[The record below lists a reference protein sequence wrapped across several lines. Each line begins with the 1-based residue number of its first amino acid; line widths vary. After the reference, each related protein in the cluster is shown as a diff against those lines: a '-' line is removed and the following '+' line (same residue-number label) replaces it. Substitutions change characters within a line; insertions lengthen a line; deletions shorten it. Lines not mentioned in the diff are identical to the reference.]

1 MKAIEFPAVNVW
13 IAEHQDEYETLPVYV
28 EPDNP
33 QTPMTMCFEL
43 DEAERIQVQE
53 TGKIWLTMLTFGQKF
68 HPIRMSCKMPNKL
81 NSNLKVFLFINDGN
95 EYAICADSV
104 EKAREYYE
112 QNLDGN
118 PDDSVEEIPQSKWDE
133 KFIKEYEENDF
144 EKAPS
149 LISIR
154 DCISS
159 SEPHLVYSTDL
170 SLID

>member
-1 MKAIEFPAVNVW
+1 MKAIEFPAVNVR

-43 DEAERIQVQE
+43 DEAERKQVLE
-53 TGKIWLTMLTFGQKF
+53 TGKIWLTILTFGQRF
-68 HPIRMSCKMPNKL
+68 HPIRMSCLVPNKL
-81 NSNLKVFLFINDGN
+81 NSNLKVFLFINDGY
-95 EYAICADSV
+95 EYAICAGSI
-104 EKAREYYE
+104 EEARDYYLE
-112 QNLDGN
+112 NFDGN

-133 KFIKEYEENDF
+133 KFIKEYEDNDL
-144 EKAPS
+144 EKVPT

-154 DCISS
+154 DSISGS
-159 SEPHLVYSTDL
+159 YPHLIYSTDQ